1 MGDGSMVSI
10 TQPKLIKY
18 TQWISTFA
26 CRVFIA
32 VQLITIAS
40 LPVHAHAT
48 PLMSNRLIALKA
60 PDVPLNSPLLD
71 SFRND
76 SGQRSAHRS
85 LLRSHHWPIQNRLY
99 NVEPQHGIQD
109 PRGFGPSL
117 KSPYT
122 VDPNG
127 PNGPGMPGGS
137 PLY

>member
-1 MGDGSMVSI
+1 MVSI
-10 TQPKLIKY
+10 SQSKLIKY
-18 TQWISTFA
+18 ARWISA
-26 CRVFIA
+26 SICHVFIA
-32 VQLITIAS
+32 AHFIIHAS

-76 SGQRSAHRS
+76 SAHRSAHRS
-85 LLRSHHWPIQNRLY
+85 LLRSHHWPIRNQLF
-99 NVEPQHGIQD
+99 NVEPQHGLQD